1 MSDNPK
7 TPITI
12 VPALQAATTLVDD
25 QLRRLREY
33 VAAAIALTIIL
44 GTIIVVV
51 ISLSLSG
58 DAERFERVKEVIN
71 LILPLLTFVLGYY
84 FNKASTEARA
94 EKAEA
99 AAQVAG
105 TTAQMA
111 TQGQFAAEET
121 AAEVLA
127 ELDQTAKEA
136 EEFRG
141 LVEDFDSAAGEMEGI
156 LEDFSTPAPA
166 SPGLLSAEGE
176 DSVKM
181 QTRAAE
187 QRKAILTW
195 RAKANMALKK

>member
-7 TPITI
+7 TSPSSLP
-12 VPALQAATTLVDD
+12 VLQTAATPVDD

-33 VAAAIALTIIL
+33 VAATIALIIIL

-94 EKAEA
+94 EKAET

-121 AAEVLA
+121 AAEALA

-141 LVEDFDSAAGEMEGI
+141 LVEDFDTAAGEMEGI
-156 LEDFSTPAPA
+156 LEDFTSLAPA
-166 SPGLLSAEGE
+166 PGLLSAEE
-176 DSVKM
+176 EESQQLKSRMV
-181 QTRAAE
+181 E

-195 RAKANMALKK
+195 RAKANTALKK

>member
-7 TPITI
+7 TPPSSL
-12 VPALQAATTLVDD
+12 PALQAAATPVDD

-33 VAAAIALTIIL
+33 VAAILALIIIL
-44 GTIIVVV
+44 GTVIVIT

-58 DAERFERVKEVIN
+58 DAARFDRVKEIIN

-94 EKAEA
+94 EKAES
-99 AAQVAG
+99 AAQAAV
-105 TTAQMA
+105 TSAQMA
-111 TQGQFAAEET
+111 VQGQFAAEET

-136 EEFRG
+136 EEFRD

-156 LEDFSTPAPA
+156 LEDFTSPAPA
-166 SPGLLSAEGE
+166 PGLLSAEE
-176 DSVKM
+176 DESQQLKSRMV
-181 QTRAAE
+181 E
-187 QRKAILTW
+187 QRKAILAW
-195 RAKANMALKK
+195 RAKANVALKK